1 MSTTWE
7 GPNPLRPYYV
17 PPSSGQSSGAA
28 QNASSTPNVQSRYT
42 TPKLEGH
49 ASFGSS
55 ARNILADIDYS
66 DYLSDSSP
74 SSIDTLKS
82 LAEQALWKYTSV
94 FLAQPFEVA
103 RTILQVRA
111 ASITQDELSQAALDR
126 DLRKRRLRQH
136 DHTYRDLEVSSES
149 DEGSLSY
156 FTSNAPLMQGPSK
169 QSRPR
174 RRQVSSENFSTS
186 PHNSR
191 QHFSAP
197 KHSPHSLNLKSPSS
211 LTAVLSNLWTKE
223 GIWGVFKGT
232 NSTYVHS
239 VLLSTITSFAR
250 SFLAAIF
257 AIPDPSLSLQGSQTY
272 GLTGGLDILNSPTP
286 IASLSVAVSAAC
298 IAGVILAP
306 LDIARIKLMLTPSTH
321 PPRSV
326 MSNLKSLFS
335 WTIPMSIAPATFLH
349 STLPILMSA
358 SLPLVLRSKMGI
370 DPLLTPNLYAVAAFI
385 GQGFELAVKLPIET
399 VLRRGQ
405 ITVARSTIKDRETE
419 TVIEIG
425 PYKGL
430 VGTIFSIIYEEGERN
445 QATPLERDAKST
457 TASQP
462 NK

>member
-17 PPSSGQSSGAA
+17 PPTSGRTSGTA
-28 QNASSTPNVQSRYT
+28 QNAASTSNIQNRYSTPSS
-42 TPKLEGH
+42 EGH
-49 ASFGSS
+49 ARFGSS
-55 ARNILADIDYS
+55 ARNILPDINYS
-66 DYLSDSSP
+66 DYLSESSP
-74 SSIDTLKS
+74 SSIDTLKT

-103 RTILQVRA
+103 KTVLQVRA
-111 ASITQDELSQAALDR
+111 PSTTQDGLSQAALDR

-136 DHTYRDLEVSSES
+136 DHTYRDLEVSSNS
-149 DEGSLSY
+149 DEDSPSY
-156 FTSNAPLMQGPSK
+156 FTSNAPLMQGPSR

-174 RRQVSSENFSTS
+174 RRQ
-186 PHNSR
+186 
-191 QHFSAP
+191 
-197 KHSPHSLNLKSPSS
+197 
-211 LTAVLSNLWTKE
+211 
-223 GIWGVFKGT
+223 
-232 NSTYVHS
+232 

-257 AIPDPSLSLQGSQTY
+257 AIPDPSLSLQGFQTY

-298 IAGVILAP
+298 IAGVVLAP

-326 MSNLKSLFS
+326 MSNLKSLLS
-335 WTIPMSIAPATFLH
+335 WTMPLSIAPATFLH
-349 STLPILMSA
+349 STLPTLMSA

-405 ITVARSTIKDRETE
+405 IIVARSTIEGRESE
-419 TVIEIG
+419 TVVEIG

-430 VGTIFSIIYEEGERN
+430 VGTIFSVIYEEGERN
-445 QATPLERDAKST
+445 QATPSRRDPKST
-457 TASQP
+457 IAGQP
-462 NK
+462 NKLGRETPKRKGQGLEGLWRGWRVGMWGLIGVWGAQTLGGVGSKGGEF